1 MNKEFRCPYCKRE
14 YIQKQGCYDK
24 HKIVCEIIN
33 TDKDN
38 KTLGLNQMSL
48 LVIELVKSNNKL
60 QKEVVELKKWIQT
73 KKQKFNVSEWL
84 NNNYVPSINF
94 NKFLKEI
101 EIGRE
106 ELEIIFK
113 SNNIQGI
120 TEILQNIIE
129 TRNSDLFKSFDQ
141 KENTIY
147 VFKEKWEILS
157 TRDFDELFSLLWK
170 KILHE
175 FKIWQDENESILYT
189 EKFSIIYINNVKK
202 IMGGKESFE
211 KQKSLIHRN
220 LYKFLKQNIESIV
233 EYEFS

>member
-1 MNKEFRCPYCKRE
+1 MNKEFKCPYCKRE
-14 YIQKQGCYDK
+14 YSKQGCYEK

-38 KTLGLNQMSL
+38 KTLGLNQLSL
-48 LVIELVKSNNKL
+48 IVIDLVKSNNKL

-73 KKQKFNVSEWL
+73 KKQKFNVLEWL
-84 NNNYVPSINF
+84 NNNYIPSINF
-94 NKFLKEI
+94 NKLLKEI

-120 TEILQNIIE
+120 TEILQNIIK
-129 TRNSDLFKSFDQ
+129 TKDYNLFKSFDQ

-157 TRDFDELFSLLWK
+157 SREFDELFSLLWK

-175 FKIWQDENESILYT
+175 FKKWQDENDSILYT
-189 EKFSIIYINNVKK
+189 EKFSVIYINNVKK

-211 KQKSLIHRN
+211 KQKSIIHRN
-220 LYKFLKQNIESIV
+220 LYKFLKQNIQNVV